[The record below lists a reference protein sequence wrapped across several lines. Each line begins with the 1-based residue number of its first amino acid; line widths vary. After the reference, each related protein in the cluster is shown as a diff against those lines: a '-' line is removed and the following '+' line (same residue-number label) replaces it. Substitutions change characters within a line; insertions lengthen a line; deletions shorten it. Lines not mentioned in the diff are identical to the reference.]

1 MSEFLYP
8 FALREALNWVPF
20 VTVTFFFKT
29 NEKQICK
36 CSSVNA
42 TALTGPVHWEGNYKG
57 HAVCWQSLIFL
68 FLNGTSKKQERPSL
82 INCLNC
88 REFLKS
94 KLTLLQTMP
103 LVSPRGPQTF
113 LSIWRIYPPESSSVC
128 PVLHLRT
135 HQHCKPLCWEAL
147 TSTYYLQIFWGA
159 LSCWQRMEM
168 VVSLAGTCSPCG
180 RKDCI
185 LPRPQHNPSVGFQLD
200 T

>member
-1 MSEFLYP
+1 MQLLSQ
-8 FALREALNWVPF
+8 ALCTGREIIKVMQF
-20 VTVTFFFKT
+20 V
-29 NEKQICK
+29 
-36 CSSVNA
+36 
-42 TALTGPVHWEGNYKG
+42 G
-57 HAVCWQSLIFL
+57 SLSFFL

-135 HQHCKPLCWEAL
+135 YQHCKPLRWEAL
-147 TSTYYLQIFWGA
+147 TSTYYLQIFLGSTVLLAEDGDGCFTCRDIQELWKEG
-159 LSCWQRMEM
+159 LHPPQTTTQPLCWFSAWHLRQAS
-168 VVSLAGTCSPCG
+168 VTCISWHIYYTPSPG
-180 RKDCI
+180 
-185 LPRPQHNPSVGFQLD
+185 L
-200 T
+200 